1 MSDRSNRFDSS
12 VTLGVTLAADLLL
25 FPMIFAVL
33 DAPLMSR
40 AVSLVVAYAVSQIL
54 RLGIGRGISPRALL
68 QVPGLW
74 PLLAVT
80 VLINF
85 GLFVIL
91 NARAPDIRP
100 ILHLLLAW
108 AGSLL
113 FLSFGSSRI
122 KRLR

>member
-1 MSDRSNRFDSS
+1 MSDRSNRFDWS

-25 FPMIFAVL
+25 FPMVYGLL

-40 AVSLVVAYAVSQIL
+40 AISLVVAYALSQIL
-54 RLGIGRGISPRALL
+54 RLGMGRGISPRALF

-80 VLINF
+80 VMINL
-85 GLFVIL
+85 GLFGFL
-91 NARAPDIRP
+91 NGRAPDIRP

-108 AGSLL
+108 VGSLL
-113 FLSFGSSRI
+113 FLSFGLSRI